1 MDGTSHWTRFLAPP
15 TGDLEPQLRWDRVGT
30 NVAFRRYF
38 VTKGGA
44 DVMAF
49 VVGGKFSVEE
59 RPCDPS
65 CSMLL
70 LGQQPW

>member
-1 MDGTSHWTRFLAPP
+1 MSHDVTPSPTAFFVRDFSVTS
-15 TGDLEPQLRWDRVGT
+15 E
-30 NVAFRRYF
+30 RYF

-59 RPCDPS
+59 
-65 CSMLL
+65 
-70 LGQQPW
+70 G